1 MLKKALENRV
11 NIVDRVDGW
20 EDAIRVAAK
29 SLTADMSVTNHYVEA
44 MINNVKK
51 FGSYIVVAPKVA
63 MPHSRPEDGVN
74 KNCLALLKIN
84 EGVFFGEETDEDEKV
99 YVLFVLGAVDSN
111 SHIET
116 LTELMDIID
125 DEDKIEAL
133 IKAENINEM
142 LEII

>member
-1 MLKKALENRV
+1 M
-11 NIVDRVDGW
+11 
-20 EDAIRVAAK
+20 
-29 SLTADMSVTNHYVEA
+29 TNYF
-44 MINNVKK
+44 IGYS
-51 FGSYIVVAPKVA
+51 FWGFLLFFILII
-63 MPHSRPEDGVN
+63 SRLRGLGP
-74 KNCLALLKIN
+74 A
-84 EGVFFGEETDEDEKV
+84 FEKV